1 MGGAFVYEGKEYYDT
16 TLGYGPLPWAVAA
29 ITLISFGAQLLKTV
43 KKYQPPPPITPF
55 IETDVGAYKNT
66 SERAANIEFP
76 WDRRR
81 QNAIKAAAA
90 KNGTGSQRLGK
101 RWERFVRTNRSCLQL
116 HFQAVSLA
124 SFVPYRVLL
133 FAASRRVAFRCL
145 GHQEIPSCAASQR
158 RR

>member
-1 MGGAFVYEGKEYYDT
+1 MARTARITSICALAACGYVAIWATSAFIPAPAAKTPSLRGEAGAAAAAAALGLSDPAGAFVYEGKEYYDT

-90 KNGTGSQRLGK
+90 KNGTGSQR
-101 RWERFVRTNRSCLQL
+101 
-116 HFQAVSLA
+116 
-124 SFVPYRVLL
+124 
-133 FAASRRVAFRCL
+133 
-145 GHQEIPSCAASQR
+145 
-158 RR
+158 